1 MSDTSPWQSPDPFV
15 VSWKIQEQDIDHYQ
29 HVNNVAYLSQQENV
43 AWQHSQS
50 LGLSFE
56 DYKALDRAMVIVRH
70 ELDYVKPAFREDEL
84 LCATWIV
91 ACDGRL
97 QLTREFQYIRANT
110 GETLYRGK
118 TRFIC
123 VKLSSGQPARMPR
136 PFADI
141 YQGAVIPAIQ
151 GQ

>member
-1 MSDTSPWQSPDPFV
+1 MSDISPWQYPNPFV
-15 VSWKIQEQDIDHYQ
+15 VTWKIQEQDIDHYQ

-43 AWQHSQS
+43 AWQHSRS

-56 DYKALDRAMVIVRH
+56 HYKELDRAMVIVRH
-70 ELDYVKPAFREDEL
+70 ELDYVKPAFRDDEL
-84 LCATWIV
+84 HCATWIV

-97 QLTREFQYIRANT
+97 QLTREFQYIRAST
-110 GETLYRGK
+110 GDTLYRGK

-141 YQGAVIPAIQ
+141 YQGAVIPQIQ
-151 GQ
+151 G